1 MRHVQ
6 IGILLYP
13 GAQVSAVLGLT
24 DLFKVAVRLDDNAH
38 PATPHVLVRH
48 LQIRSDEQPVVVF
61 NSDPDAVEEGTGLC
75 DVLILPPSLEPPISS
90 EAAAPFAR
98 WLRARHGEGSILAS
112 VCAGAFLLAE
122 TGLLAGRTITT
133 HWASAGAFRN
143 RFPGVELDTDRLIID
158 SGDIISVGG
167 LMAWTDLGL
176 KLVERFLGPVVMAQT
191 ARMLLIDPPGR
202 EQRYY
207 SGFAPRLT
215 HGDAAILKA
224 EHFLQANGGKE
235 ARLAILAKQAALEE
249 RTFLRRFQKAT
260 GMTATNYAQRLRVA
274 KAQELLQFG
283 HLPIERIAWQ
293 VGYSD
298 PGAFSKIFFRIVGL
312 TPGEY
317 RERFRARAG
326 TADDPQSLPEKL
338 RRPDQT

>member
-1 MRHVQ
+1 MSYTR

-13 GAQVSAVLGLT
+13 GAQTSAVLGLT
-24 DLFKVAVRLDDNAH
+24 DLLKVACRATDNADH
-38 PATPHVLVRH
+38 AAPRLAVRH
-48 LQIRSDEQPVVVF
+48 LRIEGDDDPVIVFDSGPDQTGEDIRP
-61 NSDPDAVEEGTGLC
+61 C
-75 DVLILPPSLEPPISS
+75 HVLIVPPSLEPPISA
-90 EAAAPFAR
+90 EVAAPLAR
-98 WLRARHGEGSILAS
+98 WLRARHGEGSVLAS

-133 HWASAGAFRN
+133 HWGSADAFRT
-143 RFPGVELDTDRLIID
+143 RFPNVSLDTDRLIID
-158 SGDIISVGG
+158 GGDIISVGG

-207 SGFAPRLT
+207 SGFSPRLT
-215 HGDAAILKA
+215 HGDAAIIKA
-224 EHFLQANGGKE
+224 QHFLQANEGKE
-235 ARLAILAKQAALEE
+235 ARLAILAGYAGLEE

-260 GMTATNYAQRLRVA
+260 GMTATDYAQRLRVA

-283 HLPIERIAWQ
+283 QFPIERIAWE

-298 PGAFSKIFFRIVGL
+298 PGAFSKVFIRIVGL
-312 TPGEY
+312 SPGEY
-317 RERFRARAG
+317 RQRFRA
-326 TADDPQSLPEKL
+326 
-338 RRPDQT
+338 